1 MSVCGSRVTLR
12 DVLQFFS
19 NSPQMIER
27 LLSVMGLPL
36 NQVGKDALK
45 MVLRCLVAVC
55 VLGLFWVLGV
65 LNIGG

>member
-1 MSVCGSRVTLR
+1 MPVGDCRITLR

-19 NSPQMIER
+19 DSPQMIER
-27 LLSVMGLPL
+27 LLSVMELPL
-36 NQVGKDALK
+36 NRVGKDALK
-45 MVLRCLVAVC
+45 MVLRCLVAAC